1 MSNVPAE
8 YRPFLLRVLIVA
20 GVAVPL
26 LVLLYLFREV
36 AQVLLLVFAAILLA
50 QFLSGLAMFLHH
62 RTTLSRSVALA
73 IVAVGLLALSATI
86 AWLAGPRIA
95 EQFGQL
101 SERIPEAVEQI
112 RSSLQQE
119 AWMEP
124 LLQQAPTPEQVAAS
138 GSDVVGHITGFFSTA
153 LGAVTNTLLILI
165 IGLYLAVNPSLY
177 IDNLLRLLPKDRRER
192 GHEVMA
198 ALGRALR
205 WWIIGQVGAMTV
217 VGTLTTIG
225 LLIIGMPLAFTLGF
239 IAFLFSFVPYIGPIA
254 SAIPALLVA
263 LGESMTKVG
272 YVVIVY
278 VAVQLLESNLI
289 TPLIQEKVVSL
300 PPALLITA
308 QLLLGVT
315 AGILGILVA
324 TPLTVATIVLIQ
336 TVYVEDVLGDKAQ
349 VMGSH
354 TDTETE

>member
-1 MSNVPAE
+1 MSNTPAE
-8 YRPFLLRVLIVA
+8 YRPFVMRVLIVA

-26 LVLLYLFREV
+26 LLLLYLFREV

-62 RTTLSRSVALA
+62 RSELSRNGALA
-73 IVAVGLLALSATI
+73 VVVVSLLALSA
-86 AWLAGPRIA
+86 AAVWLAGPPIA
-95 EQFGQL
+95 EQAAQL

-112 RSSLQQE
+112 RSTLQQE
-119 AWMEP
+119 AWMQP
-124 LLQQAPTPEQVAAS
+124 LLRQAPTPEEMVAS
-138 GSDVVGHITGFFSTA
+138 SSDVVGRITGVFSTA
-153 LGAVTNTLLILI
+153 LGALVNTLLVLV
-165 IGLYLAVNPSLY
+165 IGLYLAVNPGLY
-177 IDNLLRLLPKDRRER
+177 IRNLLRLLPKNRRER
-192 GHEVMA
+192 GHEVMQ

-205 WWIIGQVGAMTV
+205 WWIIGQVGSMAV
-217 VGTLTTIG
+217 VGTLTTVG
-225 LLIIGMPLAFTLGF
+225 LWIIGMPLAPILGV
-239 IAFLFSFVPYIGPIA
+239 IAGLFSFVPYVGPIT
-254 SAIPALLVA
+254 SVVPALLVA

-272 YVVIVY
+272 YVIIVY

-289 TPLIQEKVVSL
+289 TPIIQEKAVSL

-308 QLLLGVT
+308 QLLLGVM

-324 TPLTVATIVLIQ
+324 TPLTVATIVFIQ

-349 VMGSH
+349 VMGSR